1 MTERALDTVTEI
13 TITEVDSANGMEK
26 IIQKLDSLLLRDEY
40 IKASGEFRNS
50 ISLKEVLECILL
62 ILLSSLISFRTN

>member
-40 IKASGEFRNS
+40 IKASGA
-50 ISLKEVLECILL
+50 I
-62 ILLSSLISFRTN
+62 